1 MEIISIVCSVVLCL
15 IGVMT
20 FSISMLSRSKG
31 DGILVQKLNQA
42 LTGIEELKDT
52 VKEVTST
59 QHGIELR
66 VQSHDDQ
73 IRTLFRLI
81 DSNNNIERSL
91 VAILSVLN
99 HGLGGHTTKGEDSH
113 EA

>member
-1 MEIISIVCSVVLCL
+1 MEIISLVCSVVLCL

-81 DSNNNIERSL
+81 DSNNSIERSL

-99 HGLGGHTTKGEDSH
+99 HSLGGHTTKGEDSN